1 MSTTSFAAESVL
13 LGNTNFNRADLRAAI
28 TEARQT
34 LGQFQ
39 HRDGPGA
46 QRYARAVQGLE
57 DIYRS
62 TQGSGR
68 ALSDTARQRVKEAA
82 REVGAARL
90 TAQRENL
97 PNDRYMRNPG
107 DDPGIYR
114 EPGSGEIVRR
124 DPGARTATE
133 RAPAT
138 VQNPGEPGVHRDPG
152 TGQVVR
158 RDEPSSRTALERDPN
173 DPYNQSNGR
182 RYRNG
187 PTQADIDAGRRNFRE
202 GDRGTPVREMQRL
215 LRQAG
220 YDVGPKGAD
229 GFYGPRTAAAID
241 KFLRDNNMGDQRS
254 LGEQEMNRLR
264 HLIRQRTNAA

>member
-1 MSTTSFAAESVL
+1 MSTPSFAAERVL

-28 TEARQT
+28 TEARQA

-39 HRDGPGA
+39 HKDGPGA
-46 QRYARAVQGLE
+46 QRYARAIQGLE
-57 DIYRS
+57 DIYRT

-68 ALSDTARQRVKEAA
+68 ALSDTARERVRDAA

-97 PNDRYMRNPG
+97 PNDQYMRNPG
-107 DDPGIYR
+107 DDAGIYR

-133 RAPAT
+133 KAPQT

-152 TGQVVR
+152 TGAVVR
-158 RDEPSSRTALERDPN
+158 RDGPNARTAIESDPN
-173 DPYNQSNGR
+173 DPYNRSNGL
-182 RYRNG
+182 RYRNA
-187 PTQADIDAGRRNFRE
+187 PTQADIDAGRRMFRE
-202 GDRGTPVREMQRL
+202 GDRGTAVRDMQRL
-215 LRQAG
+215 LQQAG

-229 GFYGPRTAAAID
+229 GFYGPKTAAAINQ
-241 KFLRDNNMGDQRS
+241 FLQANNLGDQRA
-254 LGEQEMNRLR
+254 LGEQELNRLR
-264 HLIRQRTNAA
+264 YLIRQRPNA